1 MPGRTLPTLPRADVE
16 AHNSKKSC
24 YVTIGTKVYD
34 VTEFLDDHPG
44 GGELIL
50 EYAGKD
56 IEAILKDDISH
67 EHSEAAYEILD
78 ESLVGF
84 MVTEK
89 VEKAVVDSNRPDTIF
104 PLPATKAGND
114 DLRDHGIE
122 EDLTER
128 RPKYAN
134 TGMSSAEDLS
144 KETDASTDY
153 KTHKFLDLNRPL
165 FPQIWFGGFSKDF
178 YLEQVHR
185 PRHYRGGDSAPLFG
199 NFLEPLS
206 KTAWW
211 VVPMV
216 WLPPVMYGSWYGF
229 NGLSTIFEGV
239 AYWCLGLFLWTLVE
253 YILHRCLFHVDKYL
267 PDNRVGITAHFLL
280 HGIHHYLPMDKYRL
294 VMPPTLFIV
303 LATPFW
309 KLAHFVFAY
318 NQFAAVEVF
327 SGGIFG
333 YICYDL
339 THYFLHHRNLPLY
352 YRELK
357 KYHLQHHFADFENGF
372 GVTSR
377 FWDSIFGTQLAYTL
391 PAKLD

>member
-1 MPGRTLPTLPRADVE
+1 MPGRTLPTLPRTDVE
-16 AHNSKKSC
+16 SHNSKKSC
-24 YVTIGTKVYD
+24 YVTVGTNVYD
-34 VTEFLDDHPG
+34 VTSFLDDHPG

-50 EYAGKD
+50 EYGGKD
-56 IEAILKDDISH
+56 VEAILKDFVSH

-84 MVTEK
+84 MATEK
-89 VEKAVVDSNRPDTIF
+89 VMDAAVESSTPDKII
-104 PLPATKAGND
+104 PLPASKDGISE
-114 DLRDHGIE
+114 LRERGVKGELE
-122 EDLTER
+122 E
-128 RPKYAN
+128 RPTFAS

-144 KETDASTDY
+144 KDTDPTMDY

-165 FPQIWFGGFSKDF
+165 FPQIWYGGFSKQF

-229 NGLSTIFEGV
+229 NGLSTSAEGV
-239 AYWCLGLFLWTLVE
+239 AYWLLGLFLWTLVE
-253 YILHRCLFHVDKYL
+253 YILHRGLFHVDKYL

-294 VMPPTLFIV
+294 VMPPTLFIA
-303 LATPFW
+303 LATPFY
-309 KLAHFVFAY
+309 KLAHLVFAY
-318 NQFAAVEVF
+318 NRFAAIEVF

-339 THYFLHHRNLPLY
+339 THYFLHHRNLPLH

-377 FWDSIFGTQLAYTL
+377 FWDNIFGTQLAYTR
-391 PAKLD
+391 PVKAA